1 LNYKTGR
8 IILLSVLLIDDEP
21 ALLEVLK
28 SFIERSGEM
37 SVHTAQSALDALKIL
52 PEKSFDA
59 IIVDYDMPEINGIE
73 FLKILR
79 SKGDTTPV
87 IIFTGVGHERT
98 AIEAINYGANFF
110 LKKDEDPQAQFH
122 ELSTMI
128 KTAVESTY
136 LGKNLGT
143 TRKIISDMI
152 SFSPDPGFAI
162 DREGKVVAWNAAME
176 QLTDTT
182 AGDILGKG
190 DYIYSV
196 PFFGTK
202 RKMLVNLIF
211 EQDEELKRQKYMIVS
226 RISMGPVVA
235 VTKGVKKDGEWTL
248 WSKAM
253 PIYDMQGNF
262 IAVVGI
268 VRDVTGT
275 FKDIM
280 IDDETSD
287 AGEQKTG
294 AMSPQTSKPAGL
306 FGKIFSSASGKATS
320 YYKEGVLL
328 YRNEKRYAE
337 AVVAFNKAL
346 EINEKLPNVWNDL
359 GLCYREMKDNNNAL
373 KSLTRAVELAPDNP
387 ELLFNLGEILEMI
400 GLLNMSNKYLDSAI
414 ATFKRVINQL
424 PNNKD
429 AWNHIGI
436 CYKEKG
442 QIEESKFYFD
452 RARDIR
458 IGNKD
463 TPIVPK
469 RDY

>member
-1 LNYKTGR
+1 
-8 IILLSVLLIDDEP
+8 LLSVLLIDDEP

-28 SFIERSGEM
+28 PFIERSGEM
-37 SVHTAQSALDALKIL
+37 SVHTAQSALEALKIL

-110 LKKDEDPQAQFH
+110 LKKDEDPQVQFH

-136 LGKNLGT
+136 LGKKLGT

-152 SFSPDPGFAI
+152 SFSLDPSFAI

-176 QLTDTT
+176 QLTDTM

-190 DYIYSV
+190 DYLYAV
-196 PFFGTK
+196 PFYGNK
-202 RKMLVNLIF
+202 RKMLVNLVF
-211 EQDEELKRQKYMIVS
+211 EPDEELKHERYMVVS
-226 RISMGPVVA
+226 RIAKGPVVA
-235 VTKGVKKDGEWTL
+235 VTKGIKKDGEEWTL

-253 PIYDMQGNF
+253 PIYDMQGSF

-294 AMSPQTSKPAGL
+294 AVSPQTSKPAGL

-320 YYKEGVLL
+320 YYKEGVAL
-328 YRNEKRYAE
+328 YQNEKRYTE

-346 EINEKLPNVWNDL
+346 EINDKYPYVWNDL
-359 GLCYREMKDNNNAL
+359 GLCYCEMKDNSNAL

-387 ELLFNLGEILEMI
+387 ELLFNLGEILEMV

-414 ATFKRVINQL
+414 VTFKLVTNQL
-424 PNNKD
+424 PNNMD

-458 IGNKD
+458 TWNKH

-469 RDY
+469 RDF